1 MELEKDLERIQRL
14 FWKSLSS
21 RIQELPV
28 PGPLSPFQPSPVWD
42 SWCHPEQIQQKKKK
56 TPLEFCSQERKPRQ
70 AEDLKG
76 IKVKFLEEAANYPG
90 PRGCAGSGGI
100 GVGESGWDQGLW
112 ERGSRGEGIALGFL
126 SVIPGFHCQASPGA
140 SREAPRVGGGEEE
153 VEGEIFVE

>member
-1 MELEKDLERIQRL
+1 MEEPFLTDTGASCPRTFESLPTQPRL
-14 FWKSLSS
+14 GFLVS
-21 RIQELPV
+21 
-28 PGPLSPFQPSPVWD
+28 PGADPA
-42 SWCHPEQIQQKKKK
+42 KKKK
-56 TPLEFCSQERKPRQ
+56 NNPLEFCSQERKPRQ

-140 SREAPRVGGGEEE
+140 SRKAPRVGGGEEE

>member
-1 MELEKDLERIQRL
+1 MEEPFLTDTGASCPRISESLPTQPRLEFLG
-14 FWKSLSS
+14 S
-21 RIQELPV
+21 
-28 PGPLSPFQPSPVWD
+28 PGADPA
-42 SWCHPEQIQQKKKK
+42 KKKK
-56 TPLEFCSQERKPRQ
+56 NPSGILQPGEKT
-70 AEDLKG
+70 EDLKG

-140 SREAPRVGGGEEE
+140 SRKAPRVGGGEEE